1 MHGGV
6 RVCAWG
12 GCWAGVGCGEVGGV
26 VGCCVVGC
34 WVLGVVGVLWGV
46 VGVGVGFRGAC
57 VGGNKSRYRSL
68 RFIIRIPW

>member
-1 MHGGV
+1 MTRIERSEIRVGGV
-6 RVCAWG
+6 E
-12 GCWAGVGCGEVGGV
+12 GCWGVSWGVGEVGVLWVVVGGWGGV
-26 VGCCVVGC
+26 VG
-34 WVLGVVGVLWGV
+34 